1 MSVHDL
7 EEARAKRALQ
17 DLNLGT
23 DEPRVNIEYIAE
35 QIKADLLKEADQ
47 KESEHGSNQ

>member
-7 EEARAKRALQ
+7 EEARAKRALL

-23 DEPRVNIEYIAE
+23 DDDVVITEHLAD
-35 QIKADLLKEADQ
+35 QIKRELLEEADSRGN
-47 KESEHGSNQ
+47 EDGSNQ